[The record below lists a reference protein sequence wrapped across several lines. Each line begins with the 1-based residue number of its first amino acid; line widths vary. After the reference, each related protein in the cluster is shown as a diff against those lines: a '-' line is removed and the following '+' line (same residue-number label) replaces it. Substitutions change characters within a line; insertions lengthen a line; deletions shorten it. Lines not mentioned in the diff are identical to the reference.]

1 MNKALRNAI
10 EKAEKKANE
19 PNIALQAVNKYLTF
33 KGFNQDDKPELS
45 MCSGDE
51 LILEWHGGEID
62 RNTIIDY
69 MENVGYISPD
79 DFLIR

>member
-1 MNKALRNAI
+1 MYKALRNAI

-19 PNIALQAVNKYLTF
+19 ANIALQAVNKYLTF
-33 KGFNQDDKPELS
+33 KGFNEEDTPELS

-62 RNTIIDY
+62 RNIIIDY
-69 MENVGYISPD
+69 MENVGYITPD
-79 DFLIR
+79 DFKMP

>member
-1 MNKALRNAI
+1 MYKALRNAI
-10 EKAEKKANE
+10 KKAEKKTNE
-19 PNIALQAVNKYLTF
+19 ANIALQGVNKHLTF
-33 KGFNQDDKPELS
+33 KGFNQDDEPELS

-69 MENVGYISPD
+69 MEIVGYITPD
-79 DFLIR
+79 DFLMP

>member
-1 MNKALRNAI
+1 MYKALRNAI

-19 PNIALQAVNKYLTF
+19 ANIALQAVNKHLTF
-33 KGFNQDDKPELS
+33 KGFNEEDTPELS

-69 MENVGYISPD
+69 MENVGYITPD
-79 DFLIR
+79 DFKMP

>member
-1 MNKALRNAI
+1 MYKALRNAI

-19 PNIALQAVNKYLTF
+19 ANIALQAINKHLIF
-33 KGFNQDDKPELS
+33 KGFNEEDTPELS

-62 RNTIIDY
+62 RNAIINY
-69 MENVGYISPD
+69 MENVGYITPD
-79 DFLIR
+79 DF